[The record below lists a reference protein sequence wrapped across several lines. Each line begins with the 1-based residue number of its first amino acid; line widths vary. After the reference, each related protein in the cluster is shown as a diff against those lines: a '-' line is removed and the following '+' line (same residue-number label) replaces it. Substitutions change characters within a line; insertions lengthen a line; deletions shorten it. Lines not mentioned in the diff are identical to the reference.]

1 MTNHKRAHALS
12 QDYGGAGRLLSW
24 CYLLRST
31 VKVDSAVDRVDSRQQ
46 VDSNSGIALSTTVN
60 HCQPKVDS
68 NNACALSTT
77 VDSGRQWS
85 TGSTGV
91 AGSTGSTGRQRE
103 WVDSGVSKPAS
114 QTPMSQHINQLLQL
128 CSLASDKW
136 PLIPCTPVASPHRC
150 RARSGTRPIVS
161 RTSS

>member
-1 MTNHKRAHALS
+1 MTIVNLGPAAMLAQTFWEAPPAASDRPVQLEPWV
-12 QDYGGAGRLLSW
+12 D
-24 CYLLRST
+24 RST

-68 NNACALSTT
+68 KHVCPLSTT

-85 TGSTGV
+85 TGSTGL

-103 WVDSGVSKPAS
+103 RVDRES
-114 QTPMSQHINQLLQL
+114 T
-128 CSLASDKW
+128 
-136 PLIPCTPVASPHRC
+136 
-150 RARSGTRPIVS
+150 
-161 RTSS
+161 